1 MNQKPIA
8 ILGAIHGI
16 ADVIA
21 GAYHQVEKNKTMMDY
36 ITQARARCQECLDHF
51 PGQLD
56 RRQIERIRASL
67 QAMENEVAGKASA
80 ATLTAMALA
89 LLSDVRDEV
98 EQIPEGKYNRRRKS
112 ERLRAIDRL
121 HTTFRQM
128 HRHFDRR
135 LDRWGDYDAAARA
148 VDKLYGVEG

>member
-8 ILGAIHGI
+8 ILGATHGI

-21 GAYHQVEKNKTMMDY
+21 GAYQQVEKNKTMMEY

-51 PGQLD
+51 PGALD

-67 QAMENEVAGKASA
+67 QAMEKEVADKASA

-98 EQIPEGKYNRRRKS
+98 ERIPEGKYNRRRKA

-135 LDRWGDYDAAARA
+135 LDRWEDYDVANRA
-148 VDKLYGVEG
+148 VQKLYDTEV

>member
-8 ILGAIHGI
+8 ILGATHGI

-21 GAYHQVEKNKTMMDY
+21 GAYQQVDRNKTMMEY
-36 ITQARARCQECLDHF
+36 VEKARSRCQECLDHF

-67 QAMENEVAGKASA
+67 QAMEREVAGQASA

-98 EQIPEGKYNRRRKS
+98 EQIPEGKYNRRRKA

-121 HTTFRQM
+121 HTTYKQM
-128 HRHFDRR
+128 HRHFDRK
-135 LDRWGDYDAAARA
+135 LNRWVDYDAAARA
-148 VDKLYGVEG
+148 VDKLYGEGV